1 MYLLCKCEIN
11 SGAVK
16 GEGGGGGG
24 GGGVR
29 GTALRNLRIY
39 WTLFWNMV
47 LQIKIE
53 LMSPI
58 ESYC

>member
-24 GGGVR
+24 GEAWGGLVWE
-29 GTALRNLRIY
+29 TSES
-39 WTLFWNMV
+39 T
-47 LQIKIE
+47 E
-53 LMSPI
+53 LCSEI
-58 ESYC
+58 WFYKSK

>member
-24 GGGVR
+24 GEACEG
-29 GTALRNLRIY
+29 LRCV
-39 WTLFWNMV
+39 TCAST
-47 LQIKIE
+47 E
-53 LMSPI
+53 LCSEI
-58 ESYC
+58 WFYKSK